1 MSASSVERKYNSTVP
16 SALAAT
22 FPSSWVSNFRSLS
35 SPSVSSTASAYWLTM
50 SSSSAAASSPTSRTR
65 SSPSSA
71 SMTTAESLHVSRS
84 HIGLMQPCATRNLIW
99 SCVPP
104 EVALL
109 MAHAAS
115 FLMSN
120 SLVLSSCTSGG
131 MTLAS
136 ITCWIC
142 CWLPA
147 VMLEMVQQAPLLM
160 DVPVV
165 ESVSRCSR
173 WGSALLQ
180 SMTVCVCTSL
190 PVTKLPT
197 ARSAGVTTSAST
209 SMSSSTSR
217 GQTPACMIVSIS
229 SCEASSLR

>member
-147 VMLEMVQQAPLLM
+147 VMLEMVQQASFLI
-160 DVPVV
+160 DFF
-165 ESVSRCSR
+165 EWFESRCSR
-173 WGSALLQ
+173 QGSALQL
-180 SMTVCVCTSL
+180 MTTCVCMSS
-190 PVTKLPT
+190 PVTMLPT
-197 ARSAGVTTSAST
+197 VRSAGMST
-209 SMSSSTSR
+209 AGVLCMSSSTRR
-217 GQTPACMIVSIS
+217 GQTLHCTTASILS
-229 SCEASSLR
+229 FEPSLR